1 MLSRVAAL
9 PRRVGRRARRT
20 VREGRARFRD
30 AVARRPGAHWPA
42 GLRVEP
48 PVPPEDKALRDR
60 LVWQGSRLDP
70 DRPAAIWHEWENA
83 ALRTRAQSEAARRA
97 IVDAGLSPHG
107 DEPKNWDALLA
118 LGLILDRFP
127 STARVLDAGAT
138 LYSRLLPWLYL
149 YGFRRLHGVD
159 LTFEEPVQLG
169 PIRYERMDL
178 TATTFESGSFD
189 AIACLSV
196 IEHGVPI
203 DAYVREASRLLRP
216 GGLLITSTDFWC
228 EPVATGK
235 EAYGVR
241 AHILTPAEIE
251 ACVAEGR
258 RHGLR
263 PTRPLDLRCEDK
275 VVHWDRVDLDFTFV
289 AFVLEKSGPRPWSS
303 AVRALGR
310 AVRRRVRRLR
320 SSAQTG
326 RASRS
331 TSAT

>member
-1 MLSRVAAL
+1 VLSRVAAL
-9 PRRVGRRARRT
+9 PRRVGRRARRA
-20 VREGRARFRD
+20 VREGRAGIRD
-30 AVARRPGAHWPA
+30 AVARADHEPQA
-42 GLRVEP
+42 EP
-48 PVPPEDKALRDR
+48 PVEPSVQPEDQPLRDR
-60 LVWQGSRLDP
+60 LVWQGARLDP
-70 DRPAAIWHEWENA
+70 DRPPEIWRDWENTV
-83 ALRTRAQSEAARRA
+83 LRTRAQSEAARQA
-97 IVDAGLSPHG
+97 VSDAGLHPHG

-127 STARVLDAGAT
+127 PTARVLDAGAT

-159 LTFEEPVQLG
+159 LTFDEPVQLG

-178 TATTFESGSFD
+178 TATTFEAGSFD

-203 DAYVREASRLLRP
+203 DAYLREASRLLRP
-216 GGLLITSTDFWC
+216 GGLLVTSTDFWC
-228 EPVATGK
+228 EPVATGDK

-241 AHILTPAEIE
+241 AHVLTPAEIE
-251 ACVAEGR
+251 ACIAEGR

-263 PTRPLDLRCEDK
+263 PTRRVDLRCEDK

-289 AFVLEKSGPRPWSS
+289 AFVLEKTGPWPWSS
-303 AVRALGR
+303 SVRALGR
-310 AVRRRVRRLR
+310 RLGRGR
-320 SSAQTG
+320 STAQAG